1 MAKLL
6 IGIEGERFPKI
17 GEQQIYKAIFSPNA
31 KNIEENK
38 ILWQLYHAT
47 EYDDFTPISFS
58 GQKKGLVPNYTFLK
72 NLLHTN
78 LLLRV
83 SYNEEVKELRIT
95 PKENDEVKIIDVFFT
110 DLEYKILNEQ
120 PQYLNSVNL
129 QIYTINMKN
138 KSIEFKIFYVLDG
151 KEIVVAKSNTPLI
164 VTQNNGIVKTK
175 QPILLHQGMA
185 MQTMQDLSAREHCYQ
200 IKLWEVG
207 NESNIYEDKL
217 KVRNEIGKLCT
228 PTNVTPVKT
237 GKTEKNEK
245 KKKEEENTKCGI
257 QYRKSITCV
266 KYGSMYGP
274 LYNGSIKLANYKK
287 WDLMVTSGIITEEN
301 KEILIAMSEN
311 EGNLDA
317 VQSYDSEILTAG
329 AMQKTINPD
338 GYGELSTQ
346 LWEFKKD
353 NPNKFKDLFE
363 NCGWDV
369 KEEGKKYRAYY
380 QGVTGNK
387 LKSLIRK
394 GFEQKT
400 YKQKVTCIPIEPFIN
415 ACKDEDFQE
424 KQIIDFIKRLNNAIN
439 KTPLG
444 YKNPIKDFIKSKLG
458 KATVLDH
465 DVNRPGHTVGCF
477 TTALNRFF
485 SLNSRISKNPLEWGD
500 RHNKYEKELL
510 EIYGPLRGQ
519 KPYTMTDADKRYL
532 KIKGKL

>member
-17 GEQQIYKAIFSPNA
+17 GEKQIYKAIFSPNA

-47 EYDDFTPISFS
+47 EYDDFTPVSFS
-58 GQKKGLVPNYTFLK
+58 GQKKGLAPSYTFLK

-95 PKENDEVKIIDVFFT
+95 PKENNEVKIIDVFFT
-110 DLEYKILNEQ
+110 DLEYKVLNEQ

-129 QIYTINMKN
+129 QIYTVNMKN

-237 GKTEKNEK
+237 GETEKKEE
-245 KKKEEENTKCGI
+245 KKKEENRNPCSSDFTLSQIKKVWPLATNNIWMQGIVDELNKEYEVDRITKKLYEIFDLNTCLKRAHFFAQAFVESTHDLSGAFNGESLNYSVEALRSGYPFSVFKNNKKYYEYADKIGRKKDKNNKII
-257 QYRKSITCV
+257 QYANQEEIANIAYDDENRAPKFKLGNTYSGDGWKFRGRGLMQITGRSNYKEIQEIINKFLPNSGIDLSVGKKVFSAKEAVFAGLGDWILKKANHLAENGDTPDVVDSIT
-266 KYGSMYGP
+266 KKI
-274 LYNGSIKLANYKK
+274 NLATKSY
-287 WDLMVTSGIITEEN
+287 EERRKAFLRT
-301 KEILIAMSEN
+301 KEI
-311 EGNLDA
+311 
-317 VQSYDSEILTAG
+317 
-329 AMQKTINPD
+329 
-338 GYGELSTQ
+338 
-346 LWEFKKD
+346 FKK
-353 NPNKFKDLFE
+353 
-363 NCGWDV
+363 
-369 KEEGKKYRAYY
+369 
-380 QGVTGNK
+380 
-387 LKSLIRK
+387 
-394 GFEQKT
+394 QK
-400 YKQKVTCIPIEPFIN
+400 
-415 ACKDEDFQE
+415 
-424 KQIIDFIKRLNNAIN
+424 
-439 KTPLG
+439 
-444 YKNPIKDFIKSKLG
+444 
-458 KATVLDH
+458 
-465 DVNRPGHTVGCF
+465 
-477 TTALNRFF
+477 
-485 SLNSRISKNPLEWGD
+485 
-500 RHNKYEKELL
+500 
-510 EIYGPLRGQ
+510 
-519 KPYTMTDADKRYL
+519 
-532 KIKGKL
+532 